1 MRLLSVFLVAFLAA
15 SVRAKGGT
23 LLLKSSN
30 DTDIFIA
37 AINAS
42 MAVSIDEKERKIMT
56 IDNSGVAIAGEL
68 TANGVSLSEMAAT
81 LATLQDEVATLRQ
94 LVNVITP
101 PPGFPPPPGSPPPSP
116 PPPLAPPAS
125 PLPEGC
131 VQSNSTNELVC
142 ADCTI
147 TATQTGVDCLR
158 LMLDWTVP
166 SGVTTLTAKGWGGGG
181 LSNSDGHSGG
191 GFSTPAGGG
200 GGRTTPAPALAR
212 HLPHAATTRH
222 LPHSHGRRR
231 LLGDSD
237 DCPGRDTHPGYQPLL
252 PA

>member
-1 MRLLSVFLVAFLAA
+1 
-15 SVRAKGGT
+15 
-23 LLLKSSN
+23 
-30 DTDIFIA
+30 
-37 AINAS
+37 
-42 MAVSIDEKERKIMT
+42 MT

-131 VQSNSTNELVC
+131 VQSNFTNELVC

-181 LSNSDGHSGG
+181 VSGSDHSGPDG
-191 GFSTPAGGG
+191 MPSGGG
-200 GGRTTPAPALAR
+200 GGAFSGTLATTPGETLTLAINLYCPPYDASCYDVAPYGTDGGRSYAGSGYTGIFRQDGASYVPLVIAAGGASIEHTAR
-212 HLPHAATTRH
+212 LGTGLGPC
-222 LPHSHGRRR
+222 HSEV
-231 LLGDSD
+231 
-237 DCPGRDTHPGYQPLL
+237 
-252 PA
+252 